1 MFSIELGPCS
11 SYKALGRLESN
22 HFFLD
27 GVRGK
32 AVTFEPPKGQGREE
46 RRITL
51 VCRMRFKLSVLL
63 NAPLWPFSRA
73 FRGHANREFNVNMIK
88 DEIEVCVI
96 AIAEETRC
104 KEGMANSL

>member
-32 AVTFEPPKGQGREE
+32 AVTFEPPKGMGKEE

-51 VCRMRFKLSVLL
+51 ICRLKFKLSVLL
-63 NAPLWPFSRA
+63 NSPLWPAWARD
-73 FRGHANREFNVNMIK
+73 REFNVNMIK

-96 AIAEETRC
+96 NIKVGKSSSMTA
-104 KEGMANSL
+104 